1 MACVSFPT
9 RLFCPLCCARK
20 EPKGRILTQAER
32 SLNHLEKALEFTTK
46 SDQPP
51 YAGQCG
57 AASYSSCLWPL
68 IKNMALDPTYPDT
81 VTEASVS
88 HHGPNPKAL
97 SRLDIPQ
104 SSVVATNQRQNE
116 AETCQSE
123 MQGWW
128 DQSIRKY
135 LGLPDGYQKVS
146 VLLIKWDDE
155 IDQLKVKQEV
165 ITSKPLL
172 LEIRIN
178 RANRPM
184 T

>member
-1 MACVSFPT
+1 M
-9 RLFCPLCCARK
+9 
-20 EPKGRILTQAER
+20 
-32 SLNHLEKALEFTTK
+32 
-46 SDQPP
+46 
-51 YAGQCG
+51 
-57 AASYSSCLWPL
+57 
-68 IKNMALDPTYPDT
+68 DPTYPDA
-81 VTEASVS
+81 VMEASVS
-88 HHGPNPKAL
+88 LHGPNPKAL

-155 IDQLKVKQEV
+155 IVKGTMLTRDGAVVHPNFQPK
-165 ITSKPLL
+165 T
-172 LEIRIN
+172 
-178 RANRPM
+178 AA
-184 T
+184 

>member
-1 MACVSFPT
+1 
-9 RLFCPLCCARK
+9 
-20 EPKGRILTQAER
+20 
-32 SLNHLEKALEFTTK
+32 
-46 SDQPP
+46 
-51 YAGQCG
+51 
-57 AASYSSCLWPL
+57 
-68 IKNMALDPTYPDT
+68 
-81 VTEASVS
+81 
-88 HHGPNPKAL
+88 
-97 SRLDIPQ
+97 
-104 SSVVATNQRQNE
+104 
-116 AETCQSE
+116 

-172 LEIRIN
+172 LGIRTN
-178 RANRPM
+178 RANRSM

>member
-1 MACVSFPT
+1 MA
-9 RLFCPLCCARK
+9 
-20 EPKGRILTQAER
+20 
-32 SLNHLEKALEFTTK
+32 
-46 SDQPP
+46 
-51 YAGQCG
+51 
-57 AASYSSCLWPL
+57 
-68 IKNMALDPTYPDT
+68 MDPTYPDT
-81 VTEASVS
+81 VMEASVS
-88 HHGPNPKAL
+88 LHGLNPKAL

-172 LEIRIN
+172 LEIRTN
-178 RANRPM
+178 RANRSM